1 MRESER
7 QFRLLVNGVT
17 DYALFMLDPNGI
29 VTSWNAGAERI
40 KGYTAAEIIGQ
51 HFSRFYTV
59 SERAAG
65 VPTRAL
71 QTAMTQGRFEAESWR
86 VRKDGSLFWANVVID
101 PIRGDNG
108 QVLGFSKLTRD
119 ITERREHNWR
129 CRRPRRNSRRCKKW
143 RLSGS

>member
-1 MRESER
+1 MKASV

-40 KGYTAAEIIGQ
+40 KGYKAAEIIGQ

-65 VPTRAL
+65 VPTRAADGDDARPL
-71 QTAMTQGRFEAESWR
+71 RSRELASAQGRQPLLGE
-86 VRKDGSLFWANVVID
+86 
-101 PIRGDNG
+101 RGDRSDPG
-108 QVLGFSKLTRD
+108 
-119 ITERREHNWR
+119 
-129 CRRPRRNSRRCKKW
+129 
-143 RLSGS
+143 

>member
-1 MRESER
+1 MCVRTARASWAAVVLDAIHDPGGALIGFAKITRDITERRAGQDRLRESER

-51 HFSRFYTV
+51 HFSRFYTA

-65 VPTRAL
+65 VPARAL
-71 QTAMTQGRFEAESWR
+71 LGGDDARSVRSRKLARAQGW
-86 VRKDGSLFWANVVID
+86 VPVLGQ
-101 PIRGDNG
+101 RGD
-108 QVLGFSKLTRD
+108 
-119 ITERREHNWR
+119 
-129 CRRPRRNSRRCKKW
+129 
-143 RLSGS
+143 